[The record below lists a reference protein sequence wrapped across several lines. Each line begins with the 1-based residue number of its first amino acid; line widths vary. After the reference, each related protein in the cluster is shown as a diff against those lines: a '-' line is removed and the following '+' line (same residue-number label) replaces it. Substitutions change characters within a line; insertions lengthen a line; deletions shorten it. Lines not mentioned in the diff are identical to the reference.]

1 MFSSLGNLSLLPVG
15 NSGLG
20 SFMMNSMSLGQLH
33 PVDVSII
40 AAYLIAIVVIGLVIS
55 KRAAKSMGDYY
66 LGGNKLPWYMLG
78 LSNASGMFDIS
89 GTMWLVTLAFVYGVK
104 SIWIPWLWP
113 VFNQIFLM
121 IFLSAW
127 LRRSNVTTGAQWIES
142 RFGKGLDSHLSHG
155 IVVVFALIS
164 GLGFLAYGFIGL
176 GKFMEI
182 FIPWEWVNG
191 FLHWNIPAEYVPH
204 LYGVTFTMFA
214 VFYTVLGGMVSI
226 VWADIL
232 QYVIMT
238 LASIVVAF
246 IAFMAVSHHGL
257 IVPDGWTSPFFGLH
271 MGIDWKDILSD
282 VNQKIAEDGYS
293 LFSAMFMMM
302 LFKGILLSIAG
313 PAPNYDMQKIL
324 STKSPSEACKM
335 SGFVSVV
342 LMPVRYL
349 MIAGFA
355 VLGIIYYDQLDLIVA
370 GKLDFEQVLPSTI
383 HQFVPVGLLGLL
395 LAGLLAAFISTFSGT
410 LNAAQVYVTNDIYLK
425 YIRPRA
431 SKDNIKVMNYV
442 VGVVIV
448 IISIVLGTQAKNVNQ
463 VLQLIV
469 SALWGGYT
477 AANVMKWYWWRFNAY
492 GYFWGM
498 LSGMIV
504 AGLPLVFTGILP
516 AMFPDIAADI
526 RILYYFPVILIV
538 STIGCVVST
547 LVTKP
552 TDDETLKTFYKNVR
566 PWGFWGPVHKMV
578 LSEDPTFVKNNH
590 FKLDM
595 MNAFIGT
602 IWQTSLVIFPIFL
615 VIHYFWSGL
624 GAFALAL
631 ICTAILKKTWWDH
644 LEDYDK

>member
-1 MFSSLGNLSLLPVG
+1 MFSQNVFLPQVGNASLLA
-15 NSGLG
+15 
-20 SFMMNSMSLGQLH
+20 QLH

-40 AAYLIAIVVIGLVIS
+40 AAYLIAIVGIGILIS
-55 KRAAKSMGDYY
+55 KRAARSMGDYY

-121 IFLSAW
+121 VFLSAW
-127 LRRSNVTTGAQWIES
+127 LRRSNVTTGAQWINY
-142 RFGKGLDSHLSHG
+142 RFGNDRGSSMAHG

-182 FIPWEWVNG
+182 FIPWTWVNSY
-191 FLHWNIPAEYVPH
+191 LNLDIPAEYVPH
-204 LYGVTFTMFA
+204 LYGIAFTLFA

-238 LASIVVAF
+238 IASIVVAY
-246 IAFMAVSHHGL
+246 IAFSAVATHGL
-257 IVPDGWTSPFFGLH
+257 MVPDGWTNPFFGKTL
-271 MGIDWKDILSD
+271 GIDWSAQISE
-282 VNQKIAEDGYS
+282 VNRKIAEDGYT

-335 SGFVSVV
+335 SGFVSIV

-355 VLGIIYYDQLDLIVA
+355 VLGIIFYEQLNLEVA
-370 GKLDFEQVLPSTI
+370 GVLDFEQVLPSTI
-383 HQFVPVGLLGLL
+383 HQFVPMGLLGLL

-425 YIRPRA
+425 YIRPHA
-431 SKDNIKVMNYV
+431 TAQNVKVMNYI
-442 VGVVIV
+442 VGISIV

-477 AANVMKWYWWRFNAY
+477 AANVLKWYWWRFNSQ

-504 AGLPLVFTGILP
+504 AGLPMVIPGLLGAIFP
-516 AMFPDIAADI
+516 MFAPDI
-526 RILYYFPVILIV
+526 RILYYFPIILIV
-538 STIGCVVST
+538 STIGCVVASLLT
-547 LVTKP
+547 AP
-552 TDDETLKTFYKNVR
+552 TDEEQLKKFYREVR
-566 PWGFWGPVHKMV
+566 PWGFWKPVLQKV
-578 LSEDPTFVKNNH
+578 LVDDPHFQKNRH
-590 FKLDM
+590 FALDM
-595 MNAFIGT
+595 FNVFIGT
-602 IWQTSLVIFPIFL
+602 IWQTSLVALPFFF
-615 VIHYFWSGL
+615 VIHEFQS
-624 GAFALAL
+624 AIITLAVAI
-631 ICTAILKKTWWDH
+631 ICMIILKRSWWDR
-644 LEDYDK
+644 LSQYDN